1 MSINE
6 ALQAAAE
13 GNFIRVQSLLEVANL
28 LPERMTI
35 QIKDTVEFHFD
46 DGMPWT
52 EVHRDY
58 WFKHDNHILFDW
70 WEKYYGQYG
79 GGYTG
84 WWVEEADANG
94 PPDGMKEFIRYFNI
108 EFPDIDVPKPTYE
121 GDDE

>member
-28 LPERMTI
+28 LPERMKI

-52 EVHRDY
+52 GNPPV
-58 WFKHDNHILFDW
+58 F
-70 WEKYYGQYG
+70 
-79 GGYTG
+79 
-84 WWVEEADANG
+84 NG
-94 PPDGMKEFIRYFNI
+94 AHL
-108 EFPDIDVPKPTYE
+108 
-121 GDDE
+121 